1 MNGMVA
7 QVKSLP
13 ALLTT
18 VFTELDE
25 TARKSL
31 HPELIL
37 SLKRIF
43 ITGCGDSHH
52 ASLNSELAFKSL
64 TGLPVEVATAM
75 QFARYSAGFIPQ
87 TGPFTNLVIGISV
100 SGEVTRTLEALN
112 MARQAGATTLAISA
126 TPGSRVAMAGD
137 ILFQVPNP
145 AFPDP
150 EGVFIPGARTFFI
163 NQVALLLIAIRIGE
177 VRGTLTSPQATA
189 LRNEIFALG
198 KVIEETI
205 TSNEPAIQKLAADW
219 KDAKEFVFAGSGPNF
234 GIALFTAAKVLEAS
248 GDPALGQD
256 TEEWCHL
263 QYFAKDVNTPTFA
276 ITAAERDLS
285 RVTEMVVAAK
295 AIGRR
300 VVVIAPKTALELTKL
315 ADAAFTFSPVRE
327 MFSHLVTQIPG
338 LLFAAY
344 RSEVVGE
351 PFFRGFG
358 GGRSTE
364 GGGGISRIRTSDL
377 LEKWMP

>member
-52 ASLNSELAFKSL
+52 ASLNSELAFKTL

-112 MARQAGATTLAISA
+112 MARQAGATTLALSA

-137 ILFQVPNP
+137 VLFQVPNP

-150 EGVFIPGARTFFI
+150 EGVHIPGARSFFI

-189 LRNEIFALG
+189 IRNEIFALG

-205 TSNEPAIQKLAADW
+205 NSNESAIQKLAADW

-263 QYFAKDVNTPTFA
+263 QYFAKDANTPTFA

-344 RSEVVGE
+344 RAEVVGE

-364 GGGGISRIRTSDL
+364 GGGGISRIRTSEL
-377 LEKWMP
+377 SEKWMP

>member
-1 MNGMVA
+1 
-7 QVKSLP
+7 
-13 ALLTT
+13 
-18 VFTELDE
+18 
-25 TARKSL
+25 
-31 HPELIL
+31 
-37 SLKRIF
+37 
-43 ITGCGDSHH
+43 
-52 ASLNSELAFKSL
+52 
-64 TGLPVEVATAM
+64 
-75 QFARYSAGFIPQ
+75 
-87 TGPFTNLVIGISV
+87 
-100 SGEVTRTLEALN
+100 
-112 MARQAGATTLAISA
+112 MARQAGATTLALSA

-137 ILFQVPNP
+137 VLFQVPNP

-150 EGVFIPGARTFFI
+150 EGVHIPGARSFFI

-189 LRNEIFALG
+189 IRNEIFALG

-205 TSNEPAIQKLAADW
+205 NSNESAIQKLAADW

-263 QYFAKDVNTPTFA
+263 QYFAKDANTPTFA

-344 RSEVVGE
+344 RAEVVGE

-364 GGGGISRIRTSDL
+364 GGGGISRIRTSEL
-377 LEKWMP
+377 SEKW

>member
-52 ASLNSELAFKSL
+52 ASLNSELAFKTL

-112 MARQAGATTLAISA
+112 MARQAGATTLALSA

-137 ILFQVPNP
+137 VLFQVPNP

-150 EGVFIPGARTFFI
+150 EGVHIPGARSFFI

-189 LRNEIFALG
+189 IRNEIFALG

-205 TSNEPAIQKLAADW
+205 NSNESAIQKLAADW
-219 KDAKEFVFAGSGPNF
+219 KDAKEFVFEGSGPNF

-263 QYFAKDVNTPTFA
+263 QYFAKDANTPTFA

-344 RSEVVGE
+344 RAEVVGE

-364 GGGGISRIRTSDL
+364 GGGGISRIRTSEL
-377 LEKWMP
+377 SKKWMP